1 MRFKCGAIAK
11 PIGFNQSL
19 AKRTAYSA
27 IGAIVLSVLVISPTP
42 AQINIPDV
50 FLKPNVPQTSA
61 GNQPVSAW
69 VRLDGRRLFEI
80 TATDRDSL
88 SQRLTEVEA
97 RLRTISQDYFQSS
110 ATDINVK
117 VQRRV
122 IANKQNNL
130 DVTYPDIYVNNQ
142 RLLTITPLDAKL
154 QGEDDPVKLA
164 QTIATSL
171 KQDLN
176 TAKQERQTSYLQTQG
191 AIAGGVLLGMVLT
204 SWAIRRWQHRIR
216 LRPISPIASA
226 STTDAVTTQLSQQQ
240 QRNMQEIRQRLSQL
254 AQAIVWGGG
263 TLLILRLFPYTRIV
277 PVWIFMVLKDPITVG
292 IVALGTYVV
301 IRLSY
306 VLIDRSTSVLANNT
320 LMLTVEDSLRLQL
333 RVATISGV
341 TKSIATLSGFTIGS
355 LVALSVLGVNI
366 VPILT
371 GASLIGV
378 GISLASQNLIKD
390 AINGFLII
398 LEDQYAIG
406 DVINVGTFGGLV
418 ENLNLRITQLRDS
431 EGRLITIPNSEIK
444 TVANLS
450 SRWSRAD
457 LNIPVAYNTDID
469 AALKLINSIG
479 LGMDGEAQ
487 WKDQILEPPQV
498 LGVEQFSDR
507 GLMIRVWIKTQP
519 LKQWEV
525 AREYRRR
532 VKIAF
537 DKAGIDIPLPQQSVW
552 LNESGELPKPHTK
565 DGAVKQPGER

>member
-1 MRFKCGAIAK
+1 MRSKLWAIAK
-11 PIGFNQSL
+11 PISL
-19 AKRTAYSA
+19 KRYTARQTA
-27 IGAIVLSVLVISPTP
+27 CGGIGAVALSVLVVIPVS
-42 AQINIPDV
+42 AQINIPDI
-50 FLKPNVPQTSA
+50 FLKSPAPQTSTN
-61 GNQPVSAW
+61 NQPVSAW

-88 SQRLTEVEA
+88 SQRLTEVET
-97 RLRTISQDYFQSS
+97 RLRTISRDYFASNAS
-110 ATDINVK
+110 DISVK

-142 RLLTITPLDAKL
+142 RLLTITPVDAKL
-154 QGEDDPVKLA
+154 QGEDDPVKFA
-164 QTIATSL
+164 QSIATSL
-171 KQDLN
+171 QQELKI
-176 TAKQERQTSYLQTQG
+176 AKQERQFSYLQTQG
-191 AIAGGVLLGMVLT
+191 AVAGGILVGMILS
-204 SWAIRRWQHRIR
+204 SWAIRRWQHRLR
-216 LRPISPIASA
+216 LPSVPMAGTPTS
-226 STTDAVTTQLSQQQ
+226 DPVTTQLSQQQ

-254 AQAIVWGGG
+254 AQGMVWGGG
-263 TLLILRLFPYTRIV
+263 ALLILRLFPYTRIV
-277 PVWIFMVLKDPITVG
+277 PVWIFMVLKDPMIVG
-292 IVALGTYVV
+292 LVALGTYVV
-301 IRLSY
+301 VRLSY

-341 TKSIATLSGFTIGS
+341 TKSIATLSGFTIGF
-355 LVALSVLGVNI
+355 LVALSVLNVNI
-366 VPILT
+366 IPILT

-406 DVINVGTFGGLV
+406 DVINVGAFGGLV
-418 ENLNLRITQLRDS
+418 ETLNLRITQLRDA

-457 LNIPVAYNTDID
+457 LNIPVAYNADID
-469 AALKLINSIG
+469 AALKLIDSVG
-479 LGMDGEAQ
+479 LGMDGELQ
-487 WKDQILEPPQV
+487 WQDKILEPPQV
-498 LGVEQFSDR
+498 LGIDQFGDR

-532 VKIAF
+532 VKVAF
-537 DKAGIDIPLPQQSVW
+537 DRAGIDIPLPQQSVW
-552 LNESGELPKPHTK
+552 LNEPLEVPKAHTDGK
-565 DGAVKQPGER
+565 DGTKK

>member
-1 MRFKCGAIAK
+1 MRSKFRAIAK
-11 PIGFNQSL
+11 PISL
-19 AKRTAYSA
+19 NRYITRRTVCSG
-27 IGAIVLSVLVISPTP
+27 IGAMVLSILVVAPTS
-42 AQINIPDV
+42 AQINIPEV
-50 FLKPNVPQTSA
+50 FLKPTTPQTSESPS
-61 GNQPVSAW
+61 NQPVSAW
-69 VRLDGRRLFEI
+69 VKLDGRRLIEI

-88 SQRLTEVEA
+88 SHRLTEAET
-97 RLRTISQDYFQSS
+97 RLRTLSQNYFASDASNIS
-110 ATDINVK
+110 VK

-122 IANKQNNL
+122 ITNKQNNL
-130 DVTYPDIYVNNQ
+130 DVTYPDIYINNQ
-142 RLLTITPLDAKL
+142 RLLTITPQDAKL
-154 QGEDDPVKLA
+154 QGEDDPVKFA
-164 QTIATSL
+164 QTIATALEQNL
-171 KQDLN
+171 K
-176 TAKQERQTSYLQTQG
+176 TAKQERQFSYLQVQG
-191 AIAGGVLLGMVLT
+191 AISGGVLAGMILST
-204 SWAIRRWQHRIR
+204 WAIRRWQHRLR
-216 LRPISPIASA
+216 LPSVPMPGT
-226 STTDAVTTQLSQQQ
+226 STSDPVTTKLSQQQ

-277 PVWIFMVLKDPITVG
+277 PVWIFMVLKDPIMLG
-292 IVALGTYVV
+292 LVALGTYVV

-306 VLIDRSTSVLANNT
+306 VLIDRSTSVLVNNT

-341 TKSIATLSGFTIGS
+341 TKSIATLSGFTIGF
-355 LVALSVLGVNI
+355 LVALSVLNVNI
-366 VPILT
+366 IPILT

-406 DVINVGTFGGLV
+406 DVINVGTFGGMV

-469 AALKLINSIG
+469 AALKLINSVG

-487 WKDQILEPPQV
+487 WEDQILEPPQV

-507 GLMIRVWIKTQP
+507 DLMIRVWIKTQP

-537 DKAGIDIPLPQQSVW
+537 DKAGIDIPLPQQSLW
-552 LNESGELPKPHTK
+552 LNEPIELSRAYNDGK
-565 DGAVKQPGER
+565 DGNKK

>member
-1 MRFKCGAIAK
+1 MRFIYGAIAK
-11 PIGFNQSL
+11 PKRAAYVSIGTI
-19 AKRTAYSA
+19 A
-27 IGAIVLSVLVISPTP
+27 LSVLVVLPTP

-50 FLKPNVPQTSA
+50 FLKPSSPQPSPSS
-61 GNQPVSAW
+61 QPVDAW

-80 TATDRDSL
+80 TATDKESL
-88 SQRLTEVEA
+88 SQRLTEVES
-97 RLRTISQDYFQSS
+97 RLRTISRDYFRSDAS
-110 ATDINVK
+110 DINVR

-122 IANKQNNL
+122 ITNKQNNL
-130 DVTYPDIYVNNQ
+130 DVTYPDIYINNQ
-142 RLLTITPLDAKL
+142 RLLTITPMDAKL
-154 QGEDDPVKLA
+154 QGEDDPVKFA

-171 KQDLN
+171 EQNLR
-176 TAKQERQTSYLQTQG
+176 TAKQQRQSSYLQTQG
-191 AIAGGVLLGMVLT
+191 AIAGGVLCGMVLT
-204 SWAIRRWQHRIR
+204 SWAIRRWQHRIK
-216 LRPISPIASA
+216 LPPLPIASPS
-226 STTDAVTTQLSQQQ
+226 STSEAVTTQLSHQQR
-240 QRNMQEIRQRLSQL
+240 RNMQEIRRRLSQL

-277 PVWIFMVLKDPITVG
+277 PVWIFMVLKDPLMVG
-292 IVALGTYVV
+292 IVALGTYVA

-333 RVATISGV
+333 RVKTISGV

-355 LVALSVLGVNI
+355 LVALLILGVDI

-378 GISLASQNLIKD
+378 AISLASQNLIKD

-398 LEDQYAIG
+398 LEDQYAVG
-406 DVINVGTFGGLV
+406 DVINVGSFGGLV

-469 AALKLINSIG
+469 EALKLINSIG

-487 WKDQILEPPQV
+487 WQDQILEPPQV

-519 LKQWEV
+519 LKQWDV

-552 LNESGELPKPHTK
+552 LNEPIELTNAHTDGK
-565 DGAVKQPGER
+565 DGTAK

>member
-1 MRFKCGAIAK
+1 MRFICGAIAK
-11 PIGFNQSL
+11 PISL
-19 AKRTAYSA
+19 NRSIARRTAYSG
-27 IGAIVLSVLVISPTP
+27 IGAIILTVLVVSPTP
-42 AQINIPDV
+42 AQITIPDV
-50 FLKPNVPQTSA
+50 FFKPNTPQTNVSS
-61 GNQPVSAW
+61 NRPVSAW

-80 TATDRDSL
+80 VATDRDSL
-88 SQRLTEVEA
+88 SQRLTEVES
-97 RLRTISQDYFQSS
+97 RLRTISQDYFQSNAS
-110 ATDINVK
+110 EVDVRVK
-117 VQRRV
+117 LQP
-122 IANKQNNL
+122 IGNKQNGI
-130 DVTYPDIYVNNQ
+130 DVAYPDIYINNQ
-142 RLLTITPLDAKL
+142 RLLSITPLDARL
-154 QGEDDPVKLA
+154 QGEEEQLKLA
-164 QTIATSL
+164 RTIAASL
-171 KQDLN
+171 KQELK
-176 TAKQERQTSYLQTQG
+176 TAKQERQASYLRTQG

-204 SWAIRRWQHRIR
+204 SWAIRRWQHRIKLPPR
-216 LRPISPIASA
+216 PIASPS
-226 STTDAVTTQLSQQQ
+226 STSDAVTTQLSQQQ

-277 PVWIFMVLKDPITVG
+277 PVWIFMVLKDPLMVG
-292 IVALGTYVV
+292 LVALGTYVA

-469 AALKLINSIG
+469 EALKLINSIG
-479 LGMDGEAQ
+479 LGMDGETQ
-487 WKDQILEPPQV
+487 WQDQILEPPQV

-552 LNESGELPKPHTK
+552 LNEPIELTKAHTDGK
-565 DGAVKQPGER
+565 DGTAK

>member
-1 MRFKCGAIAK
+1 MRSKFWAIAK
-11 PIGFNQSL
+11 PASINRPIRL
-19 AKRTAYSA
+19 AACSA
-27 IGAIVLSVLVISPTP
+27 VSTIVLSVSIASPTP

-50 FLKPNVPQTSA
+50 FFKPNAPQTSDRPS
-61 GNQPVSAW
+61 NQPVDTW
-69 VRLDGRRLFEI
+69 VRLDGRRLFKI
-80 TATDRDSL
+80 AAIDKDSL
-88 SQRLTEVEA
+88 SQRLTEVET
-97 RLRTISQDYFQSS
+97 RLRTISQDYFQSNAS
-110 ATDINVK
+110 DINVK
-117 VQRRV
+117 V
-122 IANKQNNL
+122 IAKKQNNVG
-130 DVTYPDIYVNNQ
+130 VTYPDIYINNQ

-164 QTIATSL
+164 QTIVTSL
-171 KQDLN
+171 QQDLKR
-176 TAKQERQTSYLQTQG
+176 AKQERRADYLRTQG
-191 AIAGGVLLGMVLT
+191 AIAGGVLLGMMLS
-204 SWAIRRWQHRIR
+204 SWAIRRWHHR
-216 LRPISPIASA
+216 LRLPAIPITGI
-226 STTDAVTTQLSQQQ
+226 STSDPVTTQLSQQQ
-240 QRNMQEIRQRLSQL
+240 QRNMQEIRRRLSQL
-254 AQAIVWGGG
+254 AQTFVWGGG
-263 TLLILRLFPYTRIV
+263 MLLILRLFPYTRIV
-277 PVWIFMVLKDPITVG
+277 PVWIFMVLKDPIMVG
-292 IVALGTYVV
+292 LVALGTYVV

-341 TKSIATLSGFTIGS
+341 TKSIATLSGFIIGS
-355 LVALSVLGVNI
+355 LIGLSVLGANI
-366 VPILT
+366 IPILT

-406 DVINVGTFGGLV
+406 DVINVGDFGGLV
-418 ENLNLRITQLRDS
+418 ETLNLRITQLRDS

-469 AALKLINSIG
+469 EALKLIDSVG
-479 LGMDGEAQ
+479 LGMDGELQ
-487 WKDQILEPPQV
+487 WQDHILEPPQV
-498 LGVEQFSDR
+498 LGVDNFGDR

-532 VKIAF
+532 VKVAF
-537 DKAGIDIPLPQQSVW
+537 DKAGIAIPLPQQAIWV
-552 LNESGELPKPHTK
+552 NEVVSSPKSASEHK
-565 DGAVKQPGER
+565 DKDTRSI

>member
-1 MRFKCGAIAK
+1 MRFIYGAIAK
-11 PIGFNQSL
+11 PKRAAYLSIGTI
-19 AKRTAYSA
+19 A
-27 IGAIVLSVLVISPTP
+27 LSFLVVSPTP
-42 AQINIPDV
+42 AQISIPDV
-50 FLKPNVPQTSA
+50 FLKPSSPQPSPSS
-61 GNQPVSAW
+61 QPVNTW
-69 VRLDGRRLFEI
+69 VRLDGRRLFKI
-80 TATDRDSL
+80 TATDKESL
-88 SQRLTEVEA
+88 SQRLTEVES
-97 RLRTISQDYFQSS
+97 RLRTISQEYFQSS
-110 ATDINVK
+110 ALDINVSVK
-117 VQRRV
+117 PADNQ
-122 IANKQNNL
+122 NK
-130 DVTYPDIYVNNQ
+130 YPTIYVNN
-142 RLLTITPLDAKL
+142 RLLVTITPLDAKL
-154 QGEDDPVKLA
+154 QEADSDTLA

-171 KQDLN
+171 EQDLK
-176 TAKQERQTSYLQTQG
+176 TAKQERQFSYLQTQG
-191 AIAGGVLLGMVLT
+191 AIAGGIFFGMVLT
-204 SWAIRRWQHRIR
+204 SWAIRRWQHRIK
-216 LRPISPIASA
+216 LPPLPIASPS
-226 STTDAVTTQLSQQQ
+226 STSEAVTTQLSQQQ

-254 AQAIVWGGG
+254 AQVIVWGGG

-277 PVWIFMVLKDPITVG
+277 PVWIFMVLKDPMMVG
-292 IVALGTYVV
+292 LVALGTYVV

-406 DVINVGTFGGLV
+406 DVINVGNFGGLV

-469 AALKLINSIG
+469 EALKLINSIG
-479 LGMDGEAQ
+479 LEMDGEAQ
-487 WKDQILEPPQV
+487 WQDQILEPPQV

-552 LNESGELPKPHTK
+552 LNEPIELTKAHTDGK
-565 DGAVKQPGER
+565 DGTAK

>member
-1 MRFKCGAIAK
+1 MRFIYRAIAK
-11 PIGFNQSL
+11 PKRAAYVSIGTI
-19 AKRTAYSA
+19 A
-27 IGAIVLSVLVISPTP
+27 LSVLVVLPTR
-42 AQINIPDV
+42 AQINIPE
-50 FLKPNVPQTSA
+50 LLNPSSLQPSPSS
-61 GNQPVSAW
+61 QPVDAW

-80 TATDRDSL
+80 TATNKESL
-88 SQRLTEVEA
+88 SQRLREVEA
-97 RLRTISQDYFQSS
+97 RLRTISQEYFQSNAS
-110 ATDINVK
+110 DINVSVK
-117 VQRRV
+117 PVD
-122 IANKQNNL
+122 KQNN
-130 DVTYPDIYVNNQ
+130 YANIYVNDR

-154 QGEDDPVKLA
+154 QGEDDPVEFA
-164 QTIATSL
+164 QTIARSL
-171 KQDLN
+171 EQNLR
-176 TAKQERQTSYLQTQG
+176 TAKQQRQSSYLQTQG
-191 AIAGGVLLGMVLT
+191 AIAGGIFLGMVLT
-204 SWAIRRWQHRIR
+204 SWAIRRWQHRIK
-216 LRPISPIASA
+216 LPPIPIASPS

-240 QRNMQEIRQRLSQL
+240 RRNMQEIRQRLSQL

-277 PVWIFMVLKDPITVG
+277 PVWIFMVLKDPIMVG
-292 IVALGTYVV
+292 LVALGTYVV

-333 RVATISGV
+333 RVTTISGV

-366 VPILT
+366 VPILA

-398 LEDQYAIG
+398 LEDQYAVG
-406 DVINVGTFGGLV
+406 DVINVGTFVGLV

-431 EGRLITIPNSEIK
+431 EGRLITIPNGEIK

-457 LNIPVAYNTDID
+457 LNIPIGYNTDID
-469 AALKLINSIG
+469 EALKLINSIG

-487 WKDQILEPPQV
+487 WQDKILEPPQV
-498 LGVEQFSDR
+498 LGIEQFSDR

-537 DKAGIDIPLPQQSVW
+537 DKAGIDIPLPQQSLW
-552 LNESGELPKPHTK
+552 LNEPIELIKAHTDGK
-565 DGAVKQPGER
+565 DGTAK

>member
-1 MRFKCGAIAK
+1 MRFKVWAIAK
-11 PIGFNQSL
+11 PISL
-19 AKRTAYSA
+19 KRYAAKQAACTGIS
-27 IGAIVLSVLVISPTP
+27 AIVLSIVVVNPVS
-42 AQINIPDV
+42 AQINIPDI
-50 FLKPNVPQTSA
+50 FLKSPAPQTSLN
-61 GNQPVSAW
+61 NQTVSAW

-88 SQRLTEVEA
+88 SQRLTEVET
-97 RLRTISQDYFQSS
+97 RLRTISQDYFASN
-110 ATDINVK
+110 AADISVK

-122 IANKQNNL
+122 IANKQNKL

-142 RLLTITPLDAKL
+142 RLLTITPVDAKM
-154 QGEDDPVKLA
+154 QGEDDPVKFA
-164 QTIATSL
+164 QSIATALQQEL
-171 KQDLN
+171 K
-176 TAKQERQTSYLQTQG
+176 TAKQERQFSYLQTQS
-191 AIAGGVLLGMVLT
+191 IVAGGILVGMILS
-204 SWAIRRWQHRIR
+204 SWAIRRWQHR
-216 LRPISPIASA
+216 LRVPLPIADS
-226 STTDAVTTQLSQQQ
+226 STPDPVTTQLSHQQQ
-240 QRNMQEIRQRLSQL
+240 QNMQEIRQRLSQL

-277 PVWIFMVLKDPITVG
+277 PVWIFMVLKIPMIVG
-292 IVALGTYVV
+292 LVALGTYVV
-301 IRLSY
+301 VRLSY

-341 TKSIATLSGFTIGS
+341 TKSIATLSGFTIGF
-355 LVALSVLGVNI
+355 LVGLSVLNVNI
-366 VPILT
+366 IPILT

-406 DVINVGTFGGLV
+406 DVINVGAFGGLV
-418 ENLNLRITQLRDS
+418 ETLNLRITQLRDA

-457 LNIPVAYNTDID
+457 LNIPVAYNADID
-469 AALKLINSIG
+469 AALKVIDSVG
-479 LGMDGEAQ
+479 LGMDGELQ
-487 WKDQILEPPQV
+487 WQDKILEPPQV
-498 LGVEQFSDR
+498 LGIDQFSDR

-532 VKIAF
+532 VKVAF
-537 DKAGIDIPLPQQSVW
+537 DRAGIHIPLPQQSVW
-552 LNESGELPKPHTK
+552 LNEPIELSKADLDRQ
-565 DGAVKQPGER
+565 DGNNK

>member
-1 MRFKCGAIAK
+1 MRFLSRAIAK
-11 PIGFNQSL
+11 PKRAAYVTIGTI
-19 AKRTAYSA
+19 A
-27 IGAIVLSVLVISPTP
+27 LSVLVVSPTL
-42 AQINIPDV
+42 AQITIPDV
-50 FLKPNVPQTSA
+50 FLKSTPQPSA
-61 GNQPVSAW
+61 SSQPVDAW

-80 TATDRDSL
+80 TATDRESL
-88 SQRLTEVEA
+88 SQRLTEVET
-97 RLRTISQDYFQSS
+97 RLRTISQDYFESNT
-110 ATDINVK
+110 ANIDVR

-130 DVTYPDIYVNNQ
+130 DVTYPDIYINNQ
-142 RLLTITPLDAKL
+142 RLLTITPQDAKL
-154 QGEDDPVKLA
+154 QGEDDPVKFA

-171 KQDLN
+171 EQELKR
-176 TAKQERQTSYLQTQG
+176 AKQERQADYLRTQG
-191 AIAGGVLLGMVLT
+191 AIAGGIFCGMVLT
-204 SWAIRRWQHRIR
+204 SWAIRRWQHRIK
-216 LRPISPIASA
+216 LPPIPMASI
-226 STTDAVTTQLSQQQ
+226 STSDAVTTQLNQQQ
-240 QRNMQEIRQRLSQL
+240 RRNMQEIRQRLSQL

-277 PVWIFMVLKDPITVG
+277 PVWIFMVLKDPIMVG

-301 IRLSY
+301 VRLSY

-320 LMLTVEDSLRLQL
+320 LMLTQEDSLRLQL

-366 VPILT
+366 VPILA

-378 GISLASQNLIKD
+378 GISLASQSLIKD

-406 DVINVGTFGGLV
+406 DVINVGNFGGLV

-431 EGRLITIPNSEIK
+431 EGRLITIPNGEIK

-457 LNIPVAYNTDID
+457 LNIPVSYDTDID
-469 AALKLINSIG
+469 EALKLINSIG
-479 LGMDGEAQ
+479 LGMDGETQ
-487 WKDQILEPPQV
+487 WQDQILEPPQV

-552 LNESGELPKPHTK
+552 LNEPIELAKVSA
-565 DGAVKQPGER
+565 DGNKAVQPPEKH

>member
-1 MRFKCGAIAK
+1 MRFIYRAIAK
-11 PIGFNQSL
+11 PKRAAYVSIGTI
-19 AKRTAYSA
+19 A
-27 IGAIVLSVLVISPTP
+27 LSVLVVLPTR
-42 AQINIPDV
+42 AQINIPE
-50 FLKPNVPQTSA
+50 LLNPSSPQPSPSS
-61 GNQPVSAW
+61 QPVDAW

-80 TATDRDSL
+80 TATNKESL
-88 SQRLTEVEA
+88 SQRLREVEA
-97 RLRTISQDYFQSS
+97 RLRTISQEYFQSNAS
-110 ATDINVK
+110 DINVSVK
-117 VQRRV
+117 PVD
-122 IANKQNNL
+122 KQNN
-130 DVTYPDIYVNNQ
+130 YANIYVNDR

-154 QGEDDPVKLA
+154 QGEDDPVEFA

-171 KQDLN
+171 EQNLR
-176 TAKQERQTSYLQTQG
+176 TAKQQRQSSYLQTQG
-191 AIAGGVLLGMVLT
+191 AIAGGIFLGMVLT
-204 SWAIRRWQHRIR
+204 SWGIRRWQHRIK
-216 LRPISPIASA
+216 LPPIPIASTS

-240 QRNMQEIRQRLSQL
+240 RRNMQEIRQRLSQL

-277 PVWIFMVLKDPITVG
+277 PVWIFMVLKDPLMVG
-292 IVALGTYVV
+292 LVALGTYVFV
-301 IRLSY
+301 RLSY
-306 VLIDRSTSVLANNT
+306 VLIDRSTSVLVNNT

-333 RVATISGV
+333 RVTTISGV

-355 LVALSVLGVNI
+355 LVALLVLGVDI

-378 GISLASQNLIKD
+378 AISLASQNLIKD

-398 LEDQYAIG
+398 FEDQYAVG
-406 DVINVGTFGGLV
+406 DVINVGTFVGLV

-431 EGRLITIPNSEIK
+431 EGRLITIPNGEIK

-469 AALKLINSIG
+469 EALKLINSIG
-479 LGMDGEAQ
+479 LGMDSEAQ
-487 WKDQILEPPQV
+487 WQDKILEPPQV

-537 DKAGIDIPLPQQSVW
+537 DKAGIDIPVPQQSVW
-552 LNESGELPKPHTK
+552 LNEPIELIKAHTDGK
-565 DGAVKQPGER
+565 DGTAK

>member
-1 MRFKCGAIAK
+1 MGAIALT
-11 PIGFNQSL
+11 I
-19 AKRTAYSA
+19 
-27 IGAIVLSVLVISPTP
+27 LVISPAS
-42 AQINIPDV
+42 AQITIPDI
-50 FLKPNVPQTSA
+50 FGNSNSPQPSPSS
-61 GNQPVSAW
+61 QPVDAW
-69 VRLDGRRLFEI
+69 VRLDGRRLFKI
-80 TATDRDSL
+80 TATDRNSL
-88 SQRLTEVEA
+88 LQRLATVET
-97 RLRTISQDYFQSS
+97 RLRTISQQYF
-110 ATDINVK
+110 AGNAADINVEP
-117 VQRRV
+117 QL
-122 IANKQNNL
+122 NKNNKNSR
-130 DVTYPDIYVNNQ
+130 DIVVDNQ
-142 RLLTITPLDAKL
+142 TLLTITPQDAKL
-154 QGEDDPVKLA
+154 QGESDVDKYA

-171 KQDLN
+171 EQELK
-176 TAKQERQTSYLQTQG
+176 TAKQERQASYLRTQG
-191 AIAGGVLLGMVLT
+191 AIAGGILCGMVLT
-204 SWAIRRWQHRIR
+204 SWAIRRWQHRIK
-216 LRPISPIASA
+216 LPPIPMATM
-226 STTDAVTTQLSQQQ
+226 STSDAVSTQLSQQQ
-240 QRNMQEIRQRLSQL
+240 QRNIQEIRQRLSQL
-254 AQAIVWGGG
+254 AQAVVWGGG

-277 PVWIFMVLKDPITVG
+277 PVWLFMVLKDPMMVG
-292 IVALGTYVV
+292 LVALGTYVV

-306 VLIDRSTSVLANNT
+306 VLIDRSTSVLVNNT
-320 LMLTVEDSLRLQL
+320 LMLTQEDSLRLQL

-341 TKSIATLSGFTIGS
+341 TKSIATLSGFTIGA

-457 LNIPVAYNTDID
+457 LNIPISYNTDID
-469 AALKLINSIG
+469 AALNLIKSIG
-479 LGMDGEAQ
+479 LGMDGETQ
-487 WKDQILEPPQV
+487 WQDYILEPPQV

-532 VKIAF
+532 IKIAF
-537 DKAGIDIPLPQQSVW
+537 DSAGIDIPLPQQSVW
-552 LNESGELPKPHTK
+552 LNEPGELSKAPNDGKKLPK
-565 DGAVKQPGER
+565 ER

>member
-1 MRFKCGAIAK
+1 MRLICGAIAK
-11 PIGFNQSL
+11 PIGLNQFT
-19 AKRTAYSA
+19 ARRTAYSS
-27 IGAIVLSVLVISPTP
+27 IGAIVLSALVVSPIS
-42 AQINIPDV
+42 AQITIPDV
-50 FLKPNVPQTSA
+50 FFKPNAPQTSA
-61 GNQPVSAW
+61 NNQPVSAW

-80 TATDRDSL
+80 AATDKNSL
-88 SQRLTEVEA
+88 SQRLTIVES
-97 RLRTISQDYFQSS
+97 RLRAISQDYFQSNAS
-110 ATDINVK
+110 DINVRAQP
-117 VQRRV
+117 VEEQENYAS
-122 IANKQNNL
+122 ISINEQ
-130 DVTYPDIYVNNQ
+130 P
-142 RLLTITPLDAKL
+142 LLTITPLDAKL
-154 QGEDDPVKLA
+154 QGEDDSLKLA

-171 KQDLN
+171 EQELRI
-176 TAKQERQTSYLQTQG
+176 AKQQRQTSYLQTQG
-191 AIAGGVLLGMVLT
+191 AIAGGVLVGMILT
-204 SWAIRRWQHRIR
+204 SWAIRRWQHRIK
-216 LRPISPIASA
+216 LPPLPIASPL
-226 STTDAVTTQLSQQQ
+226 STSDAVTTQLSQQQ
-240 QRNMQEIRQRLSQL
+240 QRNMQEIRRRLSQL

-277 PVWIFMVLKDPITVG
+277 PVWIFMVLKDPIMVG
-292 IVALGTYVV
+292 LVALGTYVV

-355 LVALSVLGVNI
+355 LVALLVLGVNI

-398 LEDQYAIG
+398 LEDQYAVG
-406 DVINVGTFGGLV
+406 DVINVGNFGGLV

-469 AALKLINSIG
+469 EALKLINSIG
-479 LGMDGEAQ
+479 LGMDSEAQ
-487 WKDQILEPPQV
+487 WQDQILEPPQV

-537 DKAGIDIPLPQQSVW
+537 DKAGIDIPVPQQSVW
-552 LNESGELPKPHTK
+552 LNEPIELTKAHTDGK
-565 DGAVKQPGER
+565 DGTAK